1 MDQDLKPLVPPSGA
15 PVVPAQDSGCSNK
28 ILESLDRLQAT
39 LKEMEKA
46 CRGKDAEVW
55 HKPRKDGRK
64 IYARVRCNVICVGEI
79 DTVKQEFSA
88 EIYLAVTWKE
98 PSVKGMTRED
108 VDWEA
113 QWSPCVYF
121 FNAVSI
127 DKMVC
132 KHNVIYPEG
141 EPDGVPDA
149 QVSYR
154 MKATFKAGMTL
165 HDFPFDHQE
174 LTIKLMSDWPFTD
187 VEFVKDMN
195 IKDSIRLDTFTAGEE
210 WVLSK
215 HVIAQPVLEDKA
227 KTGSHRQ
234 YPLYY
239 LTMHVRRKSGFYLWN
254 VGLILMLILLL
265 CFTCFAVSPEEP
277 ADRLSVT
284 VTLLLT
290 AVAFKYVVSQSLPTI
305 SYLTLLDKYVLC
317 GLILQCLIV
326 SQNAMASLFDTESLP
341 LFDILSI
348 CVLAALVC
356 LVQIVFMLASVI
368 KSMRVSNKLQK
379 YTKQYNE
386 LCDQI
391 NQSWQARQQQLKDRE
406 KEKNEQYAGE
416 KSLVDSTTEQTDM
429 TLFVGDIPTQSS
441 TL

>member
-1 MDQDLKPLVPPSGA
+1 MDQNLPPLTAPDKPEERVGCCNK
-15 PVVPAQDSGCSNK
+15 VVEG
-28 ILESLDRLQAT
+28 LDRLHDT
-39 LKEMEKA
+39 LEQVGKHCK
-46 CRGKDAEVW
+46 GKDAEVW
-55 HKPRKDGRK
+55 HKPREDGRK

-79 DTVKQEFSA
+79 DTVKQEFNA

-98 PSVKGMTRED
+98 PTVKGLKRED
-108 VDWEA
+108 VDWAE

-121 FNAVSI
+121 FNATTI
-127 DKMVC
+127 EKMDC
-132 KHNVIYPEG
+132 KHNIIYPEN

-154 MKATFKAGMTL
+154 MKATFKASMRL

-174 LTIKLMSDWPFTD
+174 LKIKLMSDWPITD

-195 IKDSIRLDTFTAGEE
+195 IKDSIRLDTFTADEE
-210 WVLSK
+210 WELSK
-215 HVIAQPVLEDKA
+215 HVIAQPVVEDKA

-234 YPLYY
+234 YPIYHLS
-239 LTMHVRRKSGFYLWN
+239 MHVRRKSGFYLWN
-254 VGLILMLILLL
+254 VGLILLMILLL
-265 CFTCFAVSPEEP
+265 CFTSFAVSADEP

-326 SQNAMASLFDTESLP
+326 SQNAMISLAESADRP
-341 LFDILSI
+341 LFDVLSI
-348 CVLAALVC
+348 CVLAGLVL
-356 LVQIVFMLASVI
+356 LVQAIFVFASMI
-368 KSMRVSNKLQK
+368 KSRRITNLLQR
-379 YTKQYNE
+379 YTKQYTD

-391 NQSWQARQQQLKDRE
+391 NQSWQARQLQMKERE
-406 KEKNEQYAGE
+406 KEKKTEEFGE
-416 KSLVDSTTEQTDM
+416 ESLVKATEQTDM
-429 TLFVGDIPTQSS
+429 TLFIDDFPGQSS
-441 TL
+441 SL